1 MTDLAQGPAATPCT
15 AIPSPASI
23 RPRPVAAA
31 EPVAA
36 ASDSGR
42 AAARAALETALSGV
56 ELTGFDRR
64 FLARLSQWDKRS
76 ASTAASLMLRARR
89 RGRTEA
95 GLSGRQL
102 ETMLAALADAF
113 DYRTSRAAA
122 TGCWDCANWSSDLCP
137 DHAQDA
143 DRAREFA
150 DLATA
155 LAGQVMTGQ
164 ALTGQALT
172 GQVVTGQVVTGQVVT
187 GQVAPTSM
195 PRLGA
200 VPDFRQRTPVAS

>member
-1 MTDLAQGPAATPCT
+1 MTDLAQGQAARPRT

-23 RPRPVAAA
+23 RPRPVAAR
-31 EPVAA
+31 PVAA

-42 AAARAALETALSGV
+42 AAARAALHAALSGV
-56 ELTGFDRR
+56 GLTGIDRR

-76 ASTAASLMLRARR
+76 ASTAASLMLRARQ

-95 GLSGRQL
+95 GLSARQL
-102 ETMLAALADAF
+102 ETMLAALVDAF
-113 DYRTSRAAA
+113 DYRTSGAAA
-122 TGCWDCANWSSDLCP
+122 TGCWDCANWSSDLCS

-155 LAGQVMTGQ
+155 LTGQVVTGQ
-164 ALTGQALT
+164 ALTGQAL
-172 GQVVTGQVVTGQVVT
+172 TGQVVT